1 MCLVKLKTLLQNFGA
16 LKPVIMNKTFAHN
29 VSLAAVAVC
38 TAWPLTCLSAESE
51 AYRWNLADL
60 YATQAAWD
68 QDAKRLDGQLKP
80 LSACRGKLAQPK
92 SFKACMDLSADVQKR
107 LYRLFSYA
115 SQTHDGDTGA
125 AAGIDLKQRAEVLG
139 NQVEEASSFFNPEIL
154 KIGRARINA
163 MVKADISLAIYSHRL
178 NDTLRVSTHTLDAKG
193 EALIASFGRTTGA
206 ASSIYS
212 TLSEAD
218 MPWPKVKLS
227 DGTEV
232 VIDHAA
238 YTKYRAVANRA
249 DRQLVFD
256 AFWAKWKEFERS
268 FGVMF
273 YEQLK
278 KDSVAAKVRNYPG
291 SITQAL
297 DGNKLPQA
305 VYDTLLAQANANLPT
320 LHRYFKL
327 RAKMLGITDM
337 RYYDIYPPLISS
349 SMTYPIEQSVQYML
363 ASVKPLGDEYVQAIT
378 QATKGRWMDVYPR
391 PKKRSGAYMNGS
403 AYDVHP
409 YLLLN
414 HNDDY
419 ESLSTLAHEWGHA
432 MHSYLAIKGQAFGN
446 AEYPIFTAEIA
457 STTNEV
463 LLLDH
468 MLKVAKTDD
477 ERLLYLG
484 SQLENLRGTFFRQ
497 AQFAEFEQVTHA
509 MVDKGESLT
518 GEALTKIYGDILKR
532 HHGDAQG
539 VVKIDDL
546 YAVEWAYIPHFY
558 NRFYVFQ
565 YATSISAGNLFAAEI
580 LKDTP
585 GARERYLNILRAG
598 GSRYPYELVKA
609 AGVDLASPAPYV
621 ALVANMNSIMDQIEA
636 ILTQRK

>member
-1 MCLVKLKTLLQNFGA
+1 MKNLIARTALVLLG
-16 LKPVIMNKTFAHN
+16 
-29 VSLAAVAVC
+29 
-38 TAWPLTCLSAESE
+38 AWPALSIAAASAESE
-51 AYRWNLADL
+51 AYRWNLKDL
-60 YATQAAWD
+60 YATQAAWE
-68 QDAKRLDGQLKP
+68 QDAKRLVDQLKP
-80 LSACRGKLAQPK
+80 LSACKGQLASAPRFK
-92 SFKACMDLSADVQKR
+92 SCMDLSADVQKR
-107 LYRLFSYA
+107 LYRLYSYA
-115 SQTHDGDTGA
+115 SQTHDEDTGI
-125 AAGIDLKQRAEVLG
+125 AAGIDLKQRAEALG
-139 NQVEEASSFFNPEIL
+139 NQVEEATSFFSPEIL
-154 KIGRARINA
+154 KIGRARITA
-163 MVKADISLAIYSHRL
+163 MLKADKSLAQYSQRL
-178 NDTLRVSTHTLDAKG
+178 DDTLRAAAHTLDAKG
-193 EALIASFGRTTGA
+193 EALVASYGRITGA
-206 ASSIYS
+206 AGSIYS

-232 VIDHAA
+232 VIDQAA
-238 YTKYRAVANRA
+238 YTKYRALDNRA
-249 DRQLVFD
+249 DRKIVFD
-256 AFWAKWKEFERS
+256 AFWGQWKAFERS
-268 FGVMF
+268 FGVTF

-278 KDSVAAKVRNYPG
+278 KDTVAAKVRNHKG
-291 SITQAL
+291 AINQAL

-305 VYDTLLAQANANLPT
+305 VYDTLLAQTNANLPT

-327 RAKMLGITDM
+327 RAKMLGVTDM
-337 RYYDIYPPLISS
+337 RYYDIYPQLVASS
-349 SMTYPIEQSVQYML
+349 LTFPIDQSVQLML
-363 ASVKPLGDEYVQAIT
+363 ASVKPLGDEYVKAIT
-378 QATKGRWMDVYPR
+378 QATQNRWMDVYPR

-432 MHSYLAIKGQAFGN
+432 MHSYLAIKSQPFVN
-446 AEYPIFTAEIA
+446 AEYPTFTAEIA

-546 YAVEWAYIPHFY
+546 YAIEWAYIPHFY

-580 LKDTP
+580 LKGTP

-636 ILTQRK
+636 ILAKRK

>member
-1 MCLVKLKTLLQNFGA
+1 MKNLITRGVLALLGA
-16 LKPVIMNKTFAHN
+16 L
-29 VSLAAVAVC
+29 
-38 TAWPLTCLSAESE
+38 PLTVTAADSDT
-51 AYRWNLADL
+51 YRWNLKDL
-60 YATQAAWD
+60 YATQAAWE
-68 QDAKRLDGQLKP
+68 QDAKRLVNQLKP
-80 LSACRGKLAQPK
+80 LSACKGQLAAVAR
-92 SFKACMDLSADVQKR
+92 FKTCMDLSADVQKR
-107 LYRLFSYA
+107 LYRLYSYA
-115 SQTHDGDTGA
+115 GQTHDEDTGI
-125 AAGIDLKQRAEVLG
+125 AAGIDLKQRAEALG
-139 NQVEEASSFFNPEIL
+139 NQVEEATSFFNPEIL
-154 KIGRARINA
+154 KIGRARITA
-163 MVKADISLAIYSHRL
+163 MLKADKSLAQYSQRL
-178 NDTLRVSTHTLDAKG
+178 DDTLRAAAHTLDAKG
-193 EALIASFGRTTGA
+193 EALVASYGRITGA

-232 VIDHAA
+232 VIDQAA
-238 YTKYRAVANRA
+238 YTKYRALDNRA
-249 DRQLVFD
+249 DRKIVFD
-256 AFWAKWKEFERS
+256 AFWAQWKAFERS
-268 FGVMF
+268 FGVTF

-278 KDSVAAKVRNYPG
+278 KDTVAAKVRNHKG
-291 SITQAL
+291 AINQAL

-327 RAKMLGITDM
+327 RAKMLGVTDM
-337 RYYDIYPPLISS
+337 RYYDIYPPLVASS
-349 SMTYPIEQSVQYML
+349 LTFPIDQSVQLML
-363 ASVKPLGDEYVQAIT
+363 ASVKPLGDEYVKAIT
-378 QATKGRWMDVYPR
+378 QATQNRWMDVYPR

-432 MHSYLAIKGQAFGN
+432 MHSYLAIKAQPFVN
-446 AEYPIFTAEIA
+446 AEYPTFTAEIA

-509 MVDKGESLT
+509 LVDKGESLT

-546 YAVEWAYIPHFY
+546 YAIEWAYIPHFY

-580 LKDTP
+580 LKGTP

-609 AGVDLASPAPYV
+609 AGVDLASPAPYI

-636 ILTQRK
+636 ILAKRK